1 MSRSSKVDKD
11 ALRESVTDTILG
23 AAFNFP
29 LSWLT
34 IAVLL
39 MFTTNALTIT
49 VVQLIVLTIAAI
61 IRRYYT
67 RLYFKNKEGETNGI
81 K

>member
-1 MSRSSKVDKD
+1 MKIDKK
-11 ALRESVTDTILG
+11 ALQESVTDTILG

-29 LSWLT
+29 LSWAT
-34 IAVLL
+34 IAVTLV
-39 MFTTNALTIT
+39 FTQDALTIT
-49 VVQLIVLTIAAI
+49 VIQLMVLTFAAI

-67 RLYFKNKEGETNGI
+67 RLYFKNKDDSVS

>member
-29 LSWLT
+29 LSRLT